1 MSTDEAMRAEIG
13 SIRQSLS
20 EVKST
25 MSKMADALERLARLE
40 ERHAN
45 TASALDRAFSALN
58 GLETRIEAIERQQ
71 PVQKLTSDWVINLV
85 WAVVGMAA
93 TLLVKHFTG

>member
-1 MSTDEAMRAEIG
+1 MPTDETMQAEIG
-13 SIRQSLS
+13 SIRQSLA
-20 EVKST
+20 EVKNT

-45 TASALDRAFSALN
+45 TTSALDRAFSALTK
-58 GLETRIEAIERQQ
+58 LEARIEAIERQQ

-85 WAVVGMAA
+85 WAVVGTVM
-93 TLLVKHFTG
+93 TLLVKHFV

>member
-1 MSTDEAMRAEIG
+1 MPTDETMQAEIG
-13 SIRQSLS
+13 SIRQSLA
-20 EVKST
+20 EVKNT

-45 TASALDRAFSALN
+45 TASALDRAFTALTR
-58 GLETRIEAIERQQ
+58 LEARIEAIERQQ

-85 WAVVGMAA
+85 WAVVGTGA